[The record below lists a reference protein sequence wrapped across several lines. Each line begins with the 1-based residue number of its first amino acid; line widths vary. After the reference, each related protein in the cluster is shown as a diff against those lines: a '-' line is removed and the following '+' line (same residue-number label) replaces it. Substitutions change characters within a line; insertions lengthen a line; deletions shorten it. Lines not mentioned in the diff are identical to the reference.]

1 MITPAQACRARHAL
15 KRRSA
20 SVLIIVLWVT
30 FGLVSIALYF
40 AHSMVLELRATDNRV
55 ADTEAD
61 QAIEGAARYVT
72 YLLSNLEEPGFMPEL
87 QTYEREAIPVGDAT
101 FWLIGRADED
111 NVQDQ
116 PFFCLM
122 DEASKLNLNISTN
135 FEYIPRTTP
144 EFTAAIIDWR
154 DADETVSPSGAEAD
168 VYSRLRPP
176 YKCKNAPFE
185 TIDELRLVYG
195 GHLDILYGE
204 DSNLNGVLDLN
215 ENDGNVSLPED
226 NRDGRLDAGLL
237 NFVTVYSRE
246 LNVDAEGT
254 KRINV
259 AAPDQAAV
267 RDLLTKQFATR
278 GGQML
283 GPPTSP
289 RPTSLLEFFIRC
301 RDSEGKMTLEEF
313 GQIADQLCASDA
325 RTTPG
330 LVNVN
335 TASVEV
341 LSCIPGIG
349 SEHAQELVSYRRS
362 NPDKLRNIGWVAEV
376 LENAN
381 ARTAGPWITV
391 HSYQFM
397 ADIAAVG
404 HHGRGYRRVR
414 FIFDTSSGTPK
425 IVFRQ
430 DLSHMGWALG
440 TQTRERLLLAKN
452 LH

>member
-1 MITPAQACRARHAL
+1 MTTPAKASSARHAS

-55 ADTEAD
+55 ADAEAD
-61 QAIEGAARYVT
+61 QAIEGAARYIT
-72 YLLSNLEEPGFMPEL
+72 YVLSNLEEPGFMPEL
-87 QTYEREAIPVGDAT
+87 QTYEREAVPVGDAT
-101 FWLIGRADED
+101 FWLIGRADQD
-111 NVQDQ
+111 TVQDQ
-116 PFFCLM
+116 PFFCLI
-122 DEASKLNLNISTN
+122 DEASKLNLNVATN
-135 FEYIPRTTP
+135 FEYLPRMTP

-226 NRDGRLDAGLL
+226 NRDGRLDPGLL
-237 NFVTVYSRE
+237 DYVTVYSRE
-246 LNVDAEGT
+246 LNVDALGNR
-254 KRINV
+254 RINV
-259 AAPDQAAV
+259 AAPDDTAL
-267 RDLLTKQFATR
+267 RELLTKEFATR

-283 GPPTSP
+283 SSP
-289 RPTSLLEFFIRC
+289 GRPNSLLDFFIRA
-301 RDSEGKMTLEEF
+301 RDSQGKMTVEEF
-313 GQIADQLCASDA
+313 GEIADQLCASDA
-325 RTTPG
+325 RTTNG

-335 TASVEV
+335 TASAEV

-349 SEHAQELVSYRRS
+349 NDHAQELVSYRRS
-362 NPDKLRNIGWVAEV
+362 NPDKLKNIAWVADI
-376 LENAN
+376 LTDLAS
-381 ARTAGPWITV
+381 ARAAGPWLTV
-391 HSYQFM
+391 HSYQFT

-414 FIFDTSSGTPK
+414 FVFDTSSGTPR

-440 TQTRERLLLAKN
+440 RQTRERILLAKN
-452 LH
+452 L